1 MPEFSF
7 LTLYLILGVGC
18 ALAQW
23 AEEFNHGRR
32 PPSWGE
38 LLMIVTLGPIA
49 AVADLFISIGERAEA
64 ALERAIERRKQK

>member
-18 ALAQW
+18 ALARW

-49 AVADLFISIGERAEA
+49 AAADLIISIGERVSAW
-64 ALERAIERRKQK
+64 RNKQ

>member
-1 MPEFSF
+1 MEISF

-23 AEEFNHGRR
+23 AEEFNHGR
-32 PPSWGE
+32 PPPGWGE

>member
-1 MPEFSF
+1 MEVSF

-18 ALAQW
+18 ALSQW
-23 AEEFNHGRR
+23 ADDFNHGRR

-49 AVADLFISIGERAEA
+49 AMADLTISIAERISAW
-64 ALERAIERRKQK
+64 RNKQ

>member
-1 MPEFSF
+1 MEISF
-7 LTLYLILGVGC
+7 VTLYLILGVGC

-23 AEEFNHGRR
+23 ADDFNHGRR

-49 AVADLFISIGERAEA
+49 AVADLFISIGERISA
-64 ALERAIERRKQK
+64 RRNKQ

>member
-1 MPEFSF
+1 MPELSF
-7 LTLYLILGVGC
+7 FTVYLILGIGC

-38 LLMIVTLGPIA
+38 LLMIVALGPIA
-49 AVADLFISIGERAEA
+49 AVADLTISIAERISAW
-64 ALERAIERRKQK
+64 RSKQ